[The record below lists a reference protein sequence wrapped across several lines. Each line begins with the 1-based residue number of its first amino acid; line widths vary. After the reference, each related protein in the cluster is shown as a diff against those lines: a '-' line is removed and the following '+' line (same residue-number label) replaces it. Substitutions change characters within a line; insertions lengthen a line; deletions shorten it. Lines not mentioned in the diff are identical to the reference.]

1 MEFHPSRQEWQR
13 RPHSLC
19 PRNAKPG
26 WATLE
31 PRRPRRPQTPR
42 GAQNE
47 AWIARGT
54 KALLGNYKPLPV
66 VLVGGE
72 GARVRDADGNS
83 YIDFVGGIAVS
94 ALGHNHPALVR
105 TIMEQAGKI
114 LHTANVVWNEPAIA
128 LAEKLSALKTA
139 DSGYLTRRLVDVAQ
153 DVIVSEHDPGN
164 PDAIYAYDVK
174 R

>member
-1 MEFHPSRQEWQR
+1 MPAE
-13 RPHSLC
+13 
-19 PRNAKPG
+19 G
-26 WATLE
+26 
-31 PRRPRRPQTPR
+31 

-94 ALGHNHPALVR
+94 ALGHTHPALVR

-128 LAEKLSALKTA
+128 WEQENGTYTRGGSEDSQFSQVTGVDDYSPFALSSETPALVWRRVFLPVVMKGYSLDNRA
-139 DSGYLTRRLVDVAQ
+139 DRYRN
-153 DVIVSEHDPGN
+153 E
-164 PDAIYAYDVK
+164 
-174 R
+174 